1 MVRVLHVS
9 GWNRCRSRALLP
21 LAVRTRST
29 QGPGPPIGAGKN
41 MKKLFCVFG
50 LILVGAGTAAASSIA
65 LGPLTV
71 AWYDQ
76 QDSPCFIGYSCGPNQ
91 GIAYTTY
98 SGQNE
103 GTDLSPVYTT
113 SADPNVKGS
122 TSLTKL
128 IGEVGTNPLIAID
141 INQNGW
147 KGGAVDSLD
156 NYYTIDYI
164 KVYINENLAYAFGGA
179 TVPQSRTGNGVSD
192 YVISGLDLAGA
203 NSLQFEVAYG
213 NFANLGNHP
222 ADFGDNNDGKDLF
235 FLVKGNAPQV
245 PEPATL
251 LLLGTGLS
259 ALGLVAWRRK
269 K

>member
-1 MVRVLHVS
+1 M
-9 GWNRCRSRALLP
+9 
-21 LAVRTRST
+21 
-29 QGPGPPIGAGKN
+29 GAGRN
-41 MKKLFCVFG
+41 MKKLYCVFG
-50 LILVGAGTAAASSIA
+50 LILLGAGTAAANPIA

-98 SGQNE
+98 SAKNQ
-103 GTDLSPVYTT
+103 GTDWSPEYTT
-113 SADPNVKGS
+113 SADPNVKDS

-164 KVYINENLAYAFGGA
+164 NVYINGTLAYEFGPPRDL

-192 YVISGLDLAGA
+192 YVISGLDLTGA
-203 NSLQFEVAYG
+203 TSLQFEVQYG
-213 NFANLGNHP
+213 NFTHVKPPHGP
-222 ADFGDNNDGKDLF
+222 EIQDFGDNNDGKELF
-235 FLVKGNAPQV
+235 FLVNGNAPQV
-245 PEPATL
+245 PEPGSL
-251 LLLGTGLS
+251 LLLGTGLAGL
-259 ALGLVAWRRK
+259 ALAGWRRRK
-269 K
+269 

>member
-1 MVRVLHVS
+1 
-9 GWNRCRSRALLP
+9 
-21 LAVRTRST
+21 
-29 QGPGPPIGAGKN
+29 
-41 MKKLFCVFG
+41 MKIVYCVFG
-50 LILVGAGTAAASSIA
+50 LILFSAGTAAAGPIA

-71 AWYDQ
+71 GWYDQ

-98 SGQNE
+98 SAQNQ
-103 GTDLSPVYTT
+103 GTDWSPEYTIG
-113 SADPNVKGS
+113 ADPNVKDS

-147 KGGAVDSLD
+147 KNGAVDSLD
-156 NYYTIDYI
+156 NYYRIDYI
-164 KVYINENLAYAFGGA
+164 NVWIDGAVAYAFGPPSV

-192 YVISGLDLAGA
+192 YVIPGLDLTGA
-203 NSLQFEVAYG
+203 KSLQFEVAYG
-213 NFANLGNHP
+213 NFTNLGNHP
-222 ADFGDNNDGKDLF
+222 DDFGDNNDGKDLY

-245 PEPATL
+245 PEPGTL
-251 LLLGTGLS
+251 LLLGTGLGV
-259 ALGLVAWRRK
+259 LGLVARRRK

>member
-1 MVRVLHVS
+1 MKRVY
-9 GWNRCRSRALLP
+9 
-21 LAVRTRST
+21 
-29 QGPGPPIGAGKN
+29 
-41 MKKLFCVFG
+41 CVFG
-50 LILVGAGTAAASSIA
+50 LILFGAGTAAAGPIP

-98 SGQNE
+98 SAQNQ
-103 GTDLSPVYTT
+103 GIDWSPEYTT
-113 SADPNVKGS
+113 SADPDLKDS

-147 KGGAVDSLD
+147 KNGAVDSLD

-164 KVYINENLAYAFGGA
+164 KVYINDDLAYVFGPPHDI

-192 YVISGLDLAGA
+192 YVISGLDLTGA
-203 NSLQFEVAYG
+203 NTLQFEVEYG
-213 NFANLGNHP
+213 NFAHLGNHP
-222 ADFGDNNDGKDLF
+222 EDFGDNNDGKDLF
-235 FLVKGNAPQV
+235 FLVNGNAPQV

-259 ALGLVAWRRK
+259 ALSLVARRRK

>member
-1 MVRVLHVS
+1 
-9 GWNRCRSRALLP
+9 
-21 LAVRTRST
+21 
-29 QGPGPPIGAGKN
+29 
-41 MKKLFCVFG
+41 MKKVYCVFG
-50 LILVGAGTAAASSIA
+50 LILLSAGTAAAGPIP

-98 SGQNE
+98 SAQNQ
-103 GTDLSPVYTT
+103 GIDSSPVYTT
-113 SADPNVKGS
+113 SADPNVKDS

-164 KVYINENLAYAFGGA
+164 NVYINGALAY
-179 TVPQSRTGNGVSD
+179 
-192 YVISGLDLAGA
+192 DLGRPTIPLCPKAEQA
-203 NSLQFEVAYG
+203 MAS
-213 NFANLGNHP
+213 P
-222 ADFGDNNDGKDLF
+222 
-235 FLVKGNAPQV
+235 
-245 PEPATL
+245 T
-251 LLLGTGLS
+251 T
-259 ALGLVAWRRK
+259 
-269 K
+269 